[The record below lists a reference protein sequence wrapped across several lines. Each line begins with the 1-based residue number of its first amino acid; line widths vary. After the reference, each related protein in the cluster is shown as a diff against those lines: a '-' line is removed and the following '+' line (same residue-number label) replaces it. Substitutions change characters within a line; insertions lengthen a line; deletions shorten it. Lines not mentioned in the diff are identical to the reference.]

1 MLKFAY
7 FRVFLITFG
16 LLQGPLRSRTSHNM
30 IFGMSFDGLMTS
42 ARKRN
47 GSKKSQSLGSE
58 IMCHPMLK
66 VENQIKV
73 TNRSSFNNPFWK
85 RNVISF
91 TMYYNLVP
99 GNMKNCFFSKKP
111 FYSMKSRFLHFLG
124 LYCNRRS
131 HQSLILVRTSC
142 R

>member
-58 IMCHPMLK
+58 IMCHPTLK
-66 VENQIKV
+66 VKKTHFIIGSDVSVPKKTLHSKIGLHDQTI
-73 TNRSSFNNPFWK
+73 WK
-85 RNVISF
+85 CVLES
-91 TMYYNLVP
+91 
-99 GNMKNCFFSKKP
+99 
-111 FYSMKSRFLHFLG
+111 
-124 LYCNRRS
+124 
-131 HQSLILVRTSC
+131 
-142 R
+142 